1 MDLIQ
6 DIKPIS
12 YIKAHAS
19 EILTQINETHRPVFI
34 TQNGEAKG
42 VLVDPESYQNLQNS
56 LKILKLVSQSEKE
69 YEEGDY
75 ETQNKFFAKMTSKY
89 K

>member
-1 MDLIQ
+1 MDLVQ

-19 EILTQINETHRPVFI
+19 EILAQINETHRPIFI

-42 VLVDPESYQNLQNS
+42 VIVDPESYQNLLNS

-69 YEEGDY
+69 YEEGNY